1 MLERVLIIV
10 AVLAV
15 ASLAY
20 LWWQRRQGKVTH
32 IDDAEVFPAA
42 GAGIELAAR
51 ATFIQFSTPTC
62 ARCPGTR
69 RLLHQ
74 VADGFPGVGHA
85 EVDAI
90 ERLDLADRFNV
101 VRTPT
106 ILVVDGAGYVRA
118 RMSGPPS
125 REDAI
130 AALDEVPP
138 VDYSI

>member
-20 LWWQRRQGKVTH
+20 LWWQRRQGRVTH
-32 IDDAEVFPAA
+32 VDDAEVFPAA
-42 GAGIELAAR
+42 SAGVDLAAR

-69 RLLHQ
+69 RLLLQ
-74 VADGFPGVGHA
+74 VAEGAAGVGHA

-90 ERLDLADRFNV
+90 ERLDLADRFGV
-101 VRTPT
+101 IRTPT

-118 RMSGPPS
+118 RMSGPPT

-138 VDYSI
+138 IDFEI